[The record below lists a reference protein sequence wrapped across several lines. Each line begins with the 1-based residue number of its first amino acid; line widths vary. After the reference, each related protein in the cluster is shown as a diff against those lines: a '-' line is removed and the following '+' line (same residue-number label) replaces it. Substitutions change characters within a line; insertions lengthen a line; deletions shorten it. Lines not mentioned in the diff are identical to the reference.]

1 MNNQDANNESIIT
14 DLNVN
19 EETAAETDA
28 KTFTDDLLVSAE
40 QQNAVRGGCNPLFS
54 ACGPIG
60 NHNETVAAD
69 DAEDHDAETDQLTDL
84 AVSEE
89 QTDEVK
95 GGPGP
100 GGVWLNH
107 NETVAADET
116 PGASL
121 ADLTAQNADE
131 IKGGPKRIFI
141 GGLSVNE
148 APSALLDLEPS
159 GEVKGG
165 MQYRAKRSE

>member
-1 MNNQDANNESIIT
+1 MSQQDNTETNDQSIIIE
-14 DLNVN
+14 DL
-19 EETAAETDA
+19 
-28 KTFTDDLLVSAE
+28 SA
-40 QQNAVRGGCNPLFS
+40 QNADEIKGGPTPKSRRVVVLQSSVAEGQDNDDNTLQGWS
-54 ACGPIG
+54 L
-60 NHNETVAAD
+60 NHNET
-69 DAEDHDAETDQLTDL
+69 T
-84 AVSEE
+84 VSEDDE
-89 QTDEVK
+89 DEASAESLDDLPVAEAESEEVK
-95 GGPGP
+95 GGP

-116 PGASL
+116 QGASL

-148 APSALLDLEPS
+148 APTALPDLEPS

-165 MQYRAKRSE
+165 MQLRAKRSE

>member
-1 MNNQDANNESIIT
+1 MQTQETNNEAIMIE
-14 DLNVN
+14 DL
-19 EETAAETDA
+19 AA
-28 KTFTDDLLVSAE
+28 
-40 QQNAVRGGCNPLFS
+40 QNADEIKGGPTPKSKRVVVLQSSVAGGQNDDDNTLQGWS
-54 ACGPIG
+54 L
-60 NHNETVAAD
+60 NHNETTVSEDGEDEARTESLD
-69 DAEDHDAETDQLTDL
+69 DLPVAEDKA
-84 AVSEE
+84 
-89 QTDEVK
+89 DELK
-95 GGPGP
+95 GGPGS

-121 ADLTAQNADE
+121 ADLAAQNADE

-148 APSALLDLEPS
+148 APNALLDLEPS